1 MCILP
6 RLKIIHFNPSRTLLK
21 ELMFTFMMNLSS
33 NSSKENGKRKD
44 KDYRCSY
51 CEKVFDSQDLRGHQR
66 EHEVEIKRRIN

>member
-1 MCILP
+1 
-6 RLKIIHFNPSRTLLK
+6 
-21 ELMFTFMMNLSS
+21 MNLSS